1 MTYIP
6 AVTANV
12 SVVNSTSTLL
22 NSGSRT
28 FTGTPEDVS
37 QYSSLSVSYYV
48 IPSTATGNIFVQFS
62 NVASPF
68 YPVSNT
74 ISQVNDVTANGFT
87 IDSTMTCQFF
97 RLIYIN
103 DSTNQTQFMIQSI
116 FHPQARIA
124 IKTTRAAEL
133 MTDFTDTINTRTIL
147 MGKTIGGG
155 IYEPVA
161 TNGENSLVVTV
172 AEPRAAFGE
181 ILVAQP
187 TPIAQLDFVYGI
199 NTVISSNVLY
209 GSNATVKVSSGL
221 LQVTANAT
229 SGGSMAMFRPKKFI
243 KYRSGESTLTRMTG
257 AFTSGAPAQ
266 SLQIAGTGFLEPTS
280 NVLIDGMGFGY
291 QGSVFGV
298 HWFRNSSNTFIPQ
311 TSWNSDKLD
320 GTGPS
325 GFTIVPTNLN
335 IFQYKF
341 QYLGAGNLFFYVIVP
356 ASGRWVLAHMIQ
368 NAGTL
373 ATPVFRDPTM
383 HAMWYSNC
391 YTTSSIPVIVSGGS
405 VGQFLEGERRF
416 LGPKGAFVGTP
427 TAAVANNTN
436 TLMFA
441 LKNATYF
448 NGIPNRSQAHIRSIS
463 FGGNGSGT
471 GSNQPNGVIS
481 FTLTRNP
488 TGGPTVWAP
497 YNGSLGTGTS
507 GSNVI
512 GNSTMS
518 SNIVNLTTISGGNTG
533 FTHVVAI
540 GGQSGPIDL
549 SDYEIVLN
557 PNDVLCFTANVIT
570 GSGTCYV
577 GASVFWVEDL

>member
-74 ISQVNDVTANGFT
+74 ISQVTSVTANGFT
-87 IDSTMTCQFF
+87 LDTTMTCQFF
-97 RLIYIN
+97 RIIYIN

-199 NTVISSNVLY
+199 NTVVSSNVLY
-209 GSNATVKVSSGL
+209 GSNATVNVSSGL